1 MGLTDHSRLT
11 YSNSLLDVRLLLG
24 VKAGATLGKSGSA
37 DCALLPWDGE
47 SRKRGRLV
55 PEGDDSHVVYFETEA
70 SH

>member
-1 MGLTDHSRLT
+1 M
-11 YSNSLLDVRLLLG
+11 G

-47 SRKRGRLV
+47 SRRASRLG
-55 PEGDDSHVVYFETEA
+55 PEDDDSHIVYVETEA